1 MRNTSTDTASNRAS
15 GRAALAALLAVQIV
29 LGYEWLASGLTK
41 LVHGDFPGGLH
52 DDLVERSAASP
63 GWFRDFLEAAVIPHA
78 TSFGYL
84 IEIGEVAI
92 GVVLI
97 ATASAGLLAWE
108 RLPRLVRLAALV
120 ATVASALAALVLN
133 VSFHLAAGGSLPRPV
148 AADSFEEA
156 IDLDSLMAGLE
167 LLIVAVSIG
176 AFVSLVRGGGTPPI
190 SNTGTPPTNNT
201 GRVATL
207 PAGREMIVMQNHIH
221 GGLRRRGRLALRL
234 LAPLVAGLALG
245 AAFLGTQGG
254 TASTTTAT
262 GEVTALRAALAGT
275 QQDATFWRQL
285 TALFKPAPANLRSMQ
300 DHRLVMLP
308 GGIALG
314 LHFDNMNLAK
324 AKNLNWAVLGVP
336 GTFTKADQQRV
347 TKQFGPG
354 YVHFHDFAHDTHG
367 GQPGAKGFW
376 FVHVGARDFT
386 SMFGAHVKT
395 GVIDLKMMPTP
406 PRS

>member
-1 MRNTSTDTASNRAS
+1 MENTSSDTASNLVA
-15 GRAALAALLAVQIV
+15 GRSALAAMLAVQIV
-29 LGYEWLASGLTK
+29 LGYEWLSSGLTK

-52 DDLVERSAASP
+52 DDLVERSAATS
-63 GWFRDFLEAAVIPHA
+63 GWYRGFLEGSVIPHA
-78 TSFGYL
+78 RAAGYL
-84 IEIGEVAI
+84 IEVAELAAGI
-92 GVVLI
+92 VLI
-97 ATASAGLLAWE
+97 VTALAWLLVWD
-108 RLPRLVRLAALV
+108 RLPRLARLAALL
-120 ATVASALAALVLN
+120 ATIAAALAAAVMN

-148 AADSFEEA
+148 ATDSFEEA

-167 LLIVAVSIG
+167 LLILAVSIG
-176 AFVSLVRGGGTPPI
+176 AFVSLVRGGGTPP
-190 SNTGTPPTNNT
+190 TNNT
-201 GRVATL
+201 GRVATP
-207 PAGREMIVMQNHIH
+207 PAGKEMIVMQNHIR

-234 LAPLVAGLALG
+234 LAPLVAGVALG
-245 AAFLGTQGG
+245 AAFIGTQGG

-285 TALFKPAPANLRSMQ
+285 TTLFKPAPANLRSMQ

-336 GTFTKADQQRV
+336 GAFTKADQQRV

-354 YVHFHDFAHDTHG
+354 YVHFHDFARDTHG

-395 GVIDLKMMPTP
+395 GVVDAKMMPTP